1 MQLEFTQ
8 EEMEYL
14 QELVE
19 HSHVDLREEIH
30 RTDDFKFKQ
39 ELKDRER
46 IVEGLLCKLLNKR
59 MAANA

>member
-8 EEMEYL
+8 KEMEYL

-19 HSHVDLREEIH
+19 HSHADLREEIH

-39 ELKDRER
+39 ELKERER
-46 IVEGLLCKLLNKR
+46 TAEGVLCKLLNKR
-59 MAANA
+59 MTANA

>member
-19 HSHVDLREEIH
+19 HAHVDLREEIH

-39 ELKDRER
+39 ELKERER
-46 IVEGLLCKLLNKR
+46 VVEAVLCKLLHEK

>member
-1 MQLEFTQ
+1 MQMDLTQ

-14 QELVE
+14 KEVVE
-19 HSHVDLREEIH
+19 QAHMDLREEIH

-39 ELKDRER
+39 ELKDKEKT
-46 IVEGLLCKLLNKR
+46 VEALLCKLLQKG

>member
-1 MQLEFTQ
+1 MHMEFTQ

-14 QELVE
+14 KEVVE
-19 HSHVDLREEIH
+19 QAHMDLREEIH

-39 ELKDRER
+39 KLRGKEKT
-46 IVEGLLCKLLNKR
+46 VESLLCKLLRKG